1 MPVLIAWL
9 YAAIMLTQPI
19 AAKVI
24 GVKDGD
30 TIVVW
35 YNNTKQTIRL
45 EHIDCPEKKQA
56 YGKVA
61 KQFTSNL
68 CYGKMVRFN
77 NLGKKDRN
85 KRLIA
90 EVYINNICINK
101 QLVQAG
107 LAWHFKKYSANT
119 NYASIE
125 NIAKQKQLGLWKD
138 KQPIAPWLW
147 RKAH

>member
-1 MPVLIAWL
+1 MHLLMVWL
-9 YAAIMLTQPI
+9 YAVLMVTQPI
-19 AAKVI
+19 TAKVI

-56 YGKVA
+56 YGNVA
-61 KQFTSNL
+61 KQFTRNL
-68 CYGKMVRFN
+68 CLGKMVSFN
-77 NLGKKDRN
+77 NNGKRDRN

-90 EVYINNICINK
+90 EVFINNICINK

-107 LAWHFKKYSANT
+107 LAWHFKKYSTNTIYANLET
-119 NYASIE
+119 V
-125 NIAKQKQLGLWKD
+125 AKQNQLGLWKD
-138 KQPIAPWLW
+138 TQPIAPWLW